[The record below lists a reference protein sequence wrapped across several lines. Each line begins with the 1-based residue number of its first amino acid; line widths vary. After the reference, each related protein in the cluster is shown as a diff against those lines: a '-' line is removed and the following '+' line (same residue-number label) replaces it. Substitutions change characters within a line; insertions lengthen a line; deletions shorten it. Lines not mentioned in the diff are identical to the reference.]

1 MYAYIYISKCIHQ
14 KNLKLLPPKTT
25 KKKKQ
30 SLRPLR
36 PHLHKDALLQGMCQ
50 KGAIDQHMVRLL
62 VDPRWAKTKLTELEK
77 QTMEKNTVRSF
88 DVGEARIFENSRKT
102 EFRPSWKVPTMNGIS
117 YSKKMVMFI
126 DFPAS
131 YLWEKE

>member
-1 MYAYIYISKCIHQ
+1 MYSSKKSQ
-14 KNLKLLPPKTT
+14 TFATKNN

-77 QTMEKNTVRSF
+77 QTMEKNTLPETNIAPKNDGF
-88 DVGEARIFENSRKT
+88 Q
-102 EFRPSWKVPTMNGIS
+102 
-117 YSKKMVMFI
+117 
-126 DFPAS
+126 
-131 YLWEKE
+131 